1 MKINN
6 DKITSYQDIDWRR
19 CQDELLQKQQHLVE
33 AYRAK
38 QNRIVKNLQR
48 QIVTSFAA
56 RALAVRR
63 VTNNKGGQTP
73 GVDGAKWPD
82 PNSRLRAVEQLRN
95 LTQNPNSYRALPV
108 RRVEIPKPGNRAEKR
123 PLGIPTLTD
132 RAMQAVYLSSIEPL
146 VEETSDANSYGF
158 RPYRGAREAVA
169 KLRNL
174 LGKDYSPEWVLDA
187 DIQKCFDKINH
198 DWLVQNVPI
207 GDKAVLESWLKSGV
221 AYNTNVTATVAGVPQ
236 GGVISPALANITLNG
251 LEAAVKTATAG
262 LVPKRERSKVY
273 LIRYADDFVATA
285 GSENL
290 LSMVEQSASEFL
302 SPRGLQLHPQ
312 KTRSLALSQNKFE
325 FLGFE
330 FSKHALDPQANMPS
344 AKKQTKSRLI
354 IKPSRANIAELRNNV
369 RQVIKTEI
377 PMPGLISRLNPKLRG
392 WANYFRVARHS
403 QKSFKSLGNWVWFK
417 MLRWAQRKHTNR
429 NIAWIRERYVAKS
442 SWRTNHWCTKTQR
455 GVMFLLDLSTVPT
468 NSYQIC
474 AKG

>member
-6 DKITSYQDIDWRR
+6 DKITSYQDMDWRR

-38 QNRIVKNLQR
+38 QNRMVKNLQR

-82 PNSRLRAVEQLRN
+82 PNSRLSAVEQLRN

-146 VEETSDANSYGF
+146 VEKTSDANSYGF
-158 RPYRGAREAVA
+158 RPYRGAREALA

-198 DWLVQNVPI
+198 DWLVQNVPV

-251 LEAAVKTATAG
+251 LEAAVKIATAG
-262 LVPKRERSKVY
+262 LASKRERSKVY

-285 GSENL
+285 GSENR
-290 LSMVEQSASEFL
+290 LSMVEQSA
-302 SPRGLQLHPQ
+302 
-312 KTRSLALSQNKFE
+312 TRIF
-325 FLGFE
+325 
-330 FSKHALDPQANMPS
+330 
-344 AKKQTKSRLI
+344 
-354 IKPSRANIAELRNNV
+354 KPA
-369 RQVIKTEI
+369 
-377 PMPGLISRLNPKLRG
+377 
-392 WANYFRVARHS
+392 RVATAPAEN
-403 QKSFKSLGNWVWFK
+403 QKSDLEPKQ
-417 MLRWAQRKHTNR
+417 LRVFR
-429 NIAWIRERYVAKS
+429 
-442 SWRTNHWCTKTQR
+442 
-455 GVMFLLDLSTVPT
+455 F
-468 NSYQIC
+468 
-474 AKG
+474 